1 MCDAEQGIGGN
12 RSGIKSLCHCWHVSK
27 NVSSV
32 PGKSQKN
39 SNQASKILSII
50 GKRIENK
57 ENHIFL

>member
-1 MCDAEQGIGGN
+1 MLNRELVGIDQELN
-12 RSGIKSLCHCWHVSK
+12 LCVIADMYLK
-27 NVSSV
+27 MSV
-32 PGKSQKN
+32 LYLARAKKN